1 MNVQRRKNYFI
12 DRLDLGKEQ
21 EIVIDQT
28 FKNVVLTHI
37 TGNYMKNINIPLF
50 LAIQGYPGEGKTFQT
65 LKICSESGVKICYIS
80 GSELSGNYEKDS
92 ILDLEENYIRAC
104 NYFVSENIPCV
115 IIIDDFHLSPASIKS
130 GVGITI
136 NSQIL
141 IGFLMNLCDKAK
153 NIEQYRTPIIL
164 IGNSFKEV
172 YEPLKRDGRMDFF
185 TWKASL
191 SQKCEIAHNL
201 FNELLPKKE
210 RVQIQSFVE
219 KYKEQPLSFF
229 KEVKNDIVKEKINIY
244 FNDNNNIDLKKCIID
259 LENITICKI
268 NIKELYNLAEKRL
281 KNNCQYIYEGNN
293 NGKN

>member
-80 GSELSGNYEKDS
+80 GSELSGNYEMLNIIKDIS
-92 ILDLEENYIRAC
+92 N
-104 NYFVSENIPCV
+104 
-115 IIIDDFHLSPASIKS
+115 
-130 GVGITI
+130 
-136 NSQIL
+136 

-210 RVQIQSFVE
+210 RVKIQSFVE
-219 KYKEQPLSFF
+219 KYKEQPHS
-229 KEVKNDIVKEKINIY
+229 
-244 FNDNNNIDLKKCIID
+244 
-259 LENITICKI
+259 
-268 NIKELYNLAEKRL
+268 
-281 KNNCQYIYEGNN
+281 
-293 NGKN
+293 